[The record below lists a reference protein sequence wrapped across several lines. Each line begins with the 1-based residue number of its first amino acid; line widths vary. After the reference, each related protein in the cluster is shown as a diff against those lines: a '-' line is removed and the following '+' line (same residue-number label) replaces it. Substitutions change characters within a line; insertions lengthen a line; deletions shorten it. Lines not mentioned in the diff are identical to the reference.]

1 MYYTGLGLRGRGRS
15 QAMIVARC
23 RNRESAVLFFS
34 WGAMFCGGGVAQR
47 CKTEIAGFVVLYR

>member
-1 MYYTGLGLRGRGRS
+1 
-15 QAMIVARC
+15 MIVARC